1 VLIFIK
7 SFYLKKFNMITVARA
22 FEIVSSH
29 LYQPKVQR
37 LPLHMAAGRVLMANV
52 VCDTDLPPFARVMM
66 DGVALASSDLKNGST
81 KFKVAGMQQ
90 AGEPPLA
97 ILEANECIEV
107 MTGAVCPTGA
117 DVVVPYEKVMIDGG
131 YCTIQADDAA
141 KGQNIHAQGKDKK
154 LGDVVVQKFKQLNAA
169 DIAILASVGKVEVE
183 VASLPVVHI
192 FSTGNELVEIDD
204 VPLPHQIRRSN
215 VYALKELLL
224 EHGIHATQ
232 SHLADHEGEIKQKV
246 KEALQTCDVIL
257 LSGGVSKGKFD
268 FVPQVMEEL
277 GVQKHFHSIAQKPG
291 KPMWFGQYNNTLIFA
306 LPGNPVSTFA
316 CAVRYFVPWLRLSL
330 FQQATKLY
338 CLLDSD
344 LVLKGT
350 LTQFVQVKCR
360 VNEKAQLLAEPRLGS
375 GSGDFSNLAE
385 ANAFAEI
392 APSTNDWKA
401 GSVVQCYPFSKLW

>member
-1 VLIFIK
+1 
-7 SFYLKKFNMITVARA
+7 MISVTNA
-22 FEIVSSH
+22 FDIVSIH
-29 LYQPKVQR
+29 LYQPKKVSV
-37 LPLHMAAGRVLMANV
+37 PLHEASGRVLMDHV
-52 VCDTDLPPFARVMM
+52 KCDTDLPPFARVMM
-66 DGVALASSDLKNGST
+66 DGVALKWNDLKNGCT
-81 KFKVAGMQQ
+81 HFAIAGVQQ
-90 AGEPPLA
+90 AGEPPLV
-97 ILEANECIEV
+97 ISQSNTCIEV
-107 MTGAVCPTGA
+107 MTGAVCPAGA
-117 DVVVPYEKVMIDGG
+117 DTVVPYEKVKLENG
-131 YCTIQADDAA
+131 YCSIQAMDIAI
-141 KGQNIHAQGKDKK
+141 GQNIHAQGKDKK

-183 VASLPVVHI
+183 VASLPVLHI

-277 GVQKHFHSIAQKPG
+277 GVQKLFHSIAQKPG

-316 CAVRYFVPWLRLSL
+316 CAVRYIVPWLQLSL
-330 FQQATKLY
+330 LQHVPKLH

-344 LVLKGT
+344 LELKGT
-350 LTQFVQVKCR
+350 LTQFVQVKCS
-360 VNEKAQLLAEPRLGS
+360 VNENAQIVATPCAGG
-375 GSGDFSNLAE
+375 GSGDFANLAE

-392 APSTNDWKA
+392 DASSNHWKA
-401 GSVVQCYPFSKLW
+401 GSVVACYPFSKLW